1 MNTSQEAKDLAEK
14 IIVCMKYKQLL
25 YPADVLNLMIDC
37 NLISITETEEMIET
51 ITKKPLDLRLPNRYI
66 KD

>member
-14 IIVCMKYKQLL
+14 IIVWMKYKQLL
-25 YPADVLNLMIDC
+25 FPADVLNLMIDC
-37 NLISITETEEMIET
+37 KLITLTETEEMIKN
-51 ITKKPLDLRLPNRYI
+51 ITKKPLDLGLPNRYI